1 MEGPLQK
8 CLSYNVQCQVARL
21 PANQHK
27 VQTGRKK
34 HAKQSAQ
41 GALWSSK
48 GSQVFAEAY
57 TPGSLMEG
65 QCESQGLLDR
75 E

>member
-1 MEGPLQK
+1 M
-8 CLSYNVQCQVARL
+8 